1 MSTQRRANGARRWA
15 SFREALASELW
26 PVPTVAIAGA
36 VALGI
41 LLPILDRA
49 VDQSLPP
56 GLNAVL
62 FSGGTDS
69 ARAVLS
75 AIAGSLITAT
85 SLTFS
90 LTVVALQLASSQASP
105 RLLRMFAADRMVHA
119 TLAVFLGTF
128 AYSLTVLRSVADAE
142 DSPFVPRIAVT
153 VASLLTFASII
164 MLTVFLAHLAR
175 QLRVETM
182 MRDVHDETL
191 RTIELIESTAMAG
204 VDPAPSVPSSAYTT
218 LVASSGFVTVI
229 DRSALVGLAHDED
242 IVIAQLHAVGVSV
255 IQGTPLAR
263 WWDRRAP
270 ERHDENPAQRRARI
284 DGLIAEAHLTDYER
298 TPSQDLGFGLRQ
310 LVDIAVK
317 ALSPGVND
325 PTTAVHALSHIS
337 AILRSTAALP
347 LEPAALT
354 DEDGIPRVIQRRQ
367 DYDDLVEVAL
377 AQPRR
382 YGAGDPEVAARLY
395 GVLAEIAYGSAP
407 AHHRTVRTQ
416 CRRLDASVR
425 AATYDRVERAHLRAL
440 SDDVRRALVTG

>member
-1 MSTQRRANGARRWA
+1 M
-15 SFREALASELW
+15 
-26 PVPTVAIAGA
+26 PTVAIAGG
-36 VALGI
+36 VVLGI
-41 LLPILDRA
+41 LVPIIDRA

-56 GLNAVL
+56 ALNAVL

-90 LTVVALQLASSQASP
+90 MTVVALQLASSQASP

-119 TLAVFLGTF
+119 TLAIFLGTF
-128 AYSLTVLRSVADAE
+128 AYALTVLRSVADA
-142 DSPFVPRIAVT
+142 DASPFIPRVAVT
-153 VASLLTFASII
+153 LASLLTFASVI
-164 MLTVFLAHLAR
+164 MLILFLAHLAR

-191 RTIELIESTAMAG
+191 RTIELITSTAMDG
-204 VDPAPSVPSSAYTT
+204 IDRAPEVPSSAHT
-218 LVASSGFVTVI
+218 APAISAGFVTRI
-229 DRSALVGLAHDED
+229 DRSALIELAHDED
-242 IVIAQLHAVGVSV
+242 IVIAGLHPVGASV

-263 WWDRRAP
+263 WWDLHPP
-270 ERHDENPAQRRARI
+270 ERRVDESPDERRSRI
-284 DGLIAEAHLTDYER
+284 DRRIAGAHLTDYER

-310 LVDIAVK
+310 LVDVAVK

-325 PTTAVHALSHIS
+325 PTTAVHALSHIA
-337 AILRSTAALP
+337 AILRSIAELP
-347 LEPAALT
+347 VEPAALI
-354 DEDGIPRVIQRRQ
+354 DEDGVARLIQRGQ

-382 YGAGDPEVAARLY
+382 YGADDPDVAARLY
-395 GVLAEIAYGSAP
+395 GLLAEVAYRSP
-407 AHHRTVRTQ
+407 ARHHRTIRTQ

-425 AATYDRVERAHLRAL
+425 AATYDRVERTRMRGLSRDVEKAL
-440 SDDVRRALVTG
+440 LAG